1 MILAFLRYNT
11 KNQLKKNKT
20 LRSNISFKKSAKVGV
35 LFTIE
40 NRAKHDLIKEFIKKL
55 ESDGKTVSVLAFLPE
70 KKENFEF
77 LFNYFTA
84 KDISF
89 FGSLQSADALT
100 FANTPFDFLYCLDES
115 PNPMVLNVL
124 ARSKALCRIGRHIEE
139 NEVFFELMIES
150 KNGIKSL
157 IHEEMKYTREL
168 R

>member
-1 MILAFLRYNT
+1 MKLSFLRYNT

-20 LRSNISFKKSAKVGV
+20 LRSNNSFKKSVKAGV

-40 NRAKHDLIKEFIKKL
+40 DRTKHDLVKEFIKKL
-55 ESDGKTVSVLAFLPE
+55 EAEGKTVSVLAFLPE

-89 FGSLQSADALT
+89 WGNLQSTDALT
-100 FANTPFDFLYCLDES
+100 FAATPFDFLYCLDES
-115 PNPMVLNVL
+115 PNPMVLNIL
-124 ARSKALCRIGRHIEE
+124 ARSKALCRIGRYVEE

-150 KNGIKSL
+150 KNGVKSL
-157 IHEEMKYTREL
+157 IDGEMKYSREL